1 MRDAPLE
8 LRALPGLPEVRPGD
22 DLAAIIHAAL
32 ARASLVLRPG
42 DALVVAQ
49 KVVSKAEG
57 RFIDLA
63 TVTPSARAIELAAT
77 VRKDPRFV
85 EVVLAESTE
94 VVRAVPD
101 ILITRHR
108 QGFVMANAGID
119 RSNVPGA
126 GEDRVLLLPLDCDA
140 AARRLRERIA
150 GLMHPR
156 QGDAG
161 AAPVSWP
168 AVVVS
173 DSFGRPWRQ
182 GTVNVALGVA
192 GMPALRDLRGGS
204 DREGRVLQTTQ
215 VALADALAAAAGL
228 VMGESIEGT
237 PVVLA
242 RGLDFSGPLA
252 DGQAL
257 VRPPAEDLFR

>member
-8 LRALPGLPEVRPGD
+8 LRALEGLPEIRRGD
-22 DLAAIIHAAL
+22 DLAALIGAAL
-32 ARASLVLRPG
+32 ARQGITLRAG
-42 DALVVAQ
+42 DALIVAQ
-49 KVVSKAEG
+49 KVVSKSEG
-57 RFIDLA
+57 RVVDLA
-63 TVTPSARAIELAAT
+63 TVAPSARAVELAAR

-85 EVVLAESTE
+85 EVVLSESVE

-108 QGFVMANAGID
+108 HGFVMANAGID

-126 GEDRVLLLPLDCDA
+126 GDDLVLLLPEDCDA
-140 AARRLRERIA
+140 SARLLCERLTCAI
-150 GLMHPR
+150 
-156 QGDAG
+156 
-161 AAPVSWP
+161 VI
-168 AVVVS
+168 S

-192 GMPALRDLRGGS
+192 GMPALRDHRGGV

-228 VMGESIEGT
+228 VMGETTEST

-252 DGQAL
+252 DGRSL
-257 VRPPAEDLFR
+257 IRPPDEDLFR

>member
-8 LRALPGLPEVRPGD
+8 LRALTGLPEIRRGD
-22 DLAAIIHAAL
+22 DLAALIGDAL
-32 ARASLVLRPG
+32 LSQGITLRDG

-49 KVVSKAEG
+49 KVVSKSEG
-57 RFIDLA
+57 RVVDLA
-63 TVTPSARAIELAAT
+63 AVTPSVRATELAAR

-85 EVVLAESTE
+85 EVVLSESSE

-126 GEDRVLLLPLDCDA
+126 DADLVLLLPADCDA
-140 AARRLRERIA
+140 SAWRLRER
-150 GLMHPR
+150 LT
-156 QGDAG
+156 G
-161 AAPVSWP
+161 ADGVAP
-168 AVVVS
+168 AVVIS

-182 GTVNVALGVA
+182 GTVNVALGVG
-192 GMPALRDLRGGS
+192 GMPALRDHRGGF

-228 VMGESIEGT
+228 VMGETTEST

-252 DGQAL
+252 DGRSL
-257 VRPPAEDLFR
+257 IRPPDEDLFR

>member
-8 LRALPGLPEVRPGD
+8 LRALTGLPEVRRGD
-22 DLAAIIHAAL
+22 DLAALIGEAL
-32 ARASLVLRPG
+32 ARHGTTLRAG
-42 DALVVAQ
+42 DALIVAQ
-49 KVVSKAEG
+49 KVVSKSEG
-57 RFIDLA
+57 RVVDLS
-63 TVTPSARAIELAAT
+63 TVTPSPRAVELAAR

-85 EVVLAESTE
+85 EVVLAESSE

-126 GEDRVLLLPLDCDA
+126 DADLVLLLPEDCDA
-140 AARRLRERIA
+140 SAQRLRSR
-150 GLMHPR
+150 L
-156 QGDAG
+156 AG
-161 AAPVSWP
+161 ADGIAP
-168 AVVVS
+168 AVVIS

-192 GMPALRDLRGGS
+192 GMPALRDLRGGL

-215 VALADALAAAAGL
+215 IAVADALAAAAGL
-228 VMGESIEGT
+228 VMGETAEST

-242 RGLDFSGPLA
+242 RGLDFSGPLS
-252 DGQAL
+252 DGRSL
-257 VRPPAEDLFR
+257 IRPPGEDLFR

>member
-8 LRALPGLPEVRPGD
+8 LRALTGLPEIRRGD
-22 DLAAIIHAAL
+22 DLAGLIGEAMVRQQIT
-32 ARASLVLRPG
+32 LRGG

-49 KVVSKAEG
+49 KVVSKSEG
-57 RFIDLA
+57 RVVDLA
-63 TVTPSARAIELAAT
+63 AVTPSVRATELAAR

-85 EVVLAESTE
+85 EVVLAESSE

-126 GEDRVLLLPLDCDA
+126 DADLVLLLPADCDA
-140 AARRLRERIA
+140 SARRLRER
-150 GLMHPR
+150 LT
-156 QGDAG
+156 G
-161 AAPVSWP
+161 ADGVAP
-168 AVVVS
+168 AVVIS

-192 GMPALRDLRGGS
+192 GMPALRDLRGGV
-204 DREGRVLQTTQ
+204 DREGRVLQATQ

-228 VMGESIEGT
+228 VMGETTEST

-252 DGQAL
+252 DGRSL
-257 VRPPAEDLFR
+257 IRPPDEDLFR

>member
-8 LRALPGLPEVRPGD
+8 LRALSGLPEVRRGD
-22 DLAAIIHAAL
+22 DLAGLIDAAL
-32 ARASLVLRPG
+32 RRDGVALRAG
-42 DALVVAQ
+42 DALVIAQ
-49 KVVSKAEG
+49 KAVSKAEG
-57 RFIDLA
+57 RAVDLA
-63 TVTPSARAIELAAT
+63 TVTPSTRARELAAV

-85 EVVLAESTE
+85 ELVLAESSA

-126 GEDRVLLLPLDCDA
+126 GDDVVLLLPEDCDGS
-140 AARRLRERIA
+140 ARRLREAIA
-150 GLMHPR
+150 ALATR
-156 QGDAG
+156 AAG
-161 AAPVSWP
+161 AAVPPP
-168 AVVVS
+168 AVVIS
-173 DSFGRPWRQ
+173 DSFGRAWRQ

-192 GMPALRDLRGGS
+192 GMPALRDLRGGL

-228 VMGESIEGT
+228 VMGETTEGT

-242 RGLDFSGPLA
+242 RGLDFSGPLT

-257 VRPPAEDLFR
+257 IRPPDEDLFR

>member
-8 LRALPGLPEVRPGD
+8 LRALAGLPEIGRGD
-22 DLAAIIHAAL
+22 DLAAIVHAAL
-32 ARASLVLRPG
+32 ARAAITLRAG

-49 KVVSKAEG
+49 KVVSKSEG
-57 RFIDLA
+57 RVVDLA

-85 EVVLAESTE
+85 EVVLAESIA

-126 GEDRVLLLPLDCDA
+126 DADLVLLLPEDCDA
-140 AARRLRERIA
+140 SAQRLRGR
-150 GLMHPR
+150 LT
-156 QGDAG
+156 G
-161 AAPVSWP
+161 ADGVAP
-168 AVVVS
+168 AVVIS

-192 GMPALRDLRGGS
+192 GMPALRDLRGGV

-228 VMGESIEGT
+228 VMGETTEST

-252 DGQAL
+252 DGRSL
-257 VRPPAEDLFR
+257 IRPPDEDLFR

>member
-1 MRDAPLE
+1 MTGAPLE

-22 DLAAIIHAAL
+22 DLAAMVHAAL
-32 ARASLVLRPG
+32 ARAAITLRAG
-42 DALVVAQ
+42 DALVIAQ

-57 RFIDLA
+57 RFVDLT
-63 TVTPSARAIELAAT
+63 TVTPSARALELAAV

-126 GEDRVLLLPLDCDA
+126 GDDRVLLLPLDCDA
-140 AARRLRERIA
+140 AARRLRA
-150 GLMHPR
+150 DLAAH
-156 QGDAG
+156 ASAASG
-161 AAPVSWP
+161 AAILPP

-192 GMPALRDLRGGS
+192 GMPALRDLRGGT

-228 VMGESIEGT
+228 VMGEATEGT

-257 VRPPAEDLFR
+257 VRPPAGDLFR

>member
-8 LRALPGLPEVRPGD
+8 LRALEGLPEIRRGD
-22 DLAAIIHAAL
+22 DLAALIGAAL
-32 ARASLVLRPG
+32 VRQGITLRVG
-42 DALVVAQ
+42 DALIVAQ
-49 KVVSKAEG
+49 KIVSKSEG
-57 RFIDLA
+57 RVVDLA
-63 TVTPSARAIELAAT
+63 TVTPSARAVELAAR

-85 EVVLAESTE
+85 EAVLAESVE

-126 GEDRVLLLPLDCDA
+126 EDDLVLLLPEDCDA
-140 AARRLRERIA
+140 SARRLRERLTTAVFIPDGVA
-150 GLMHPR
+150 
-156 QGDAG
+156 
-161 AAPVSWP
+161 P
-168 AVVVS
+168 AVVIS

-192 GMPALRDLRGGS
+192 GMPALRDHRGGF

-228 VMGESIEGT
+228 VMGETTEST

-252 DGQAL
+252 DGRSL
-257 VRPPAEDLFR
+257 IRPPDEDLFR